1 MKLLLNIF
9 ITLLA
14 IKSCYCQDEVL
25 KAVRSCYNEAN
36 NVEQVQELI
45 RLSSVS
51 SDHPVILAYNNTA
64 HLMLLDYR
72 YNPIKKYT
80 LFKTHTKKLDSI
92 IKQNPTNIE
101 LRLLRYTVQN
111 KAPSFLQYNAQL
123 NKDIELIRAN
133 IHKES
138 DYLKKY
144 IQEFLID
151 FNNVRT
157 SNPS

>member
-1 MKLLLNIF
+1 MKLLFNIL
-9 ITLLA
+9 IALLA
-14 IKSCYCQDEVL
+14 IIPCYSQDEIL
-25 KAVRSCYNEAN
+25 KAVRSCYSQAN
-36 NVEQVQELI
+36 NIEKVQELI
-45 RLSSVS
+45 RLSSS
-51 SDHPVILAYNNTA
+51 SPDHPIILAYNNTA
-64 HLMLLDYR
+64 QLMLLDYW

-101 LRLLRYTVQN
+101 LRLLRYTVQKN
-111 KAPSFLQYNAQL
+111 APSFLQYNTHL
-123 NKDIELIRAN
+123 DEDIELIRAN

>member
-1 MKLLLNIF
+1 MEK
-9 ITLLA
+9 
-14 IKSCYCQDEVL
+14 
-25 KAVRSCYNEAN
+25 
-36 NVEQVQELI
+36 VQELI
-45 RLSSVS
+45 RLSSAN

-80 LFKTHTKKLDSI
+80 LFKIHTKKLDSI

-111 KAPSFLQYNAQL
+111 KAPSFLQYNAHL
-123 NKDIELIRAN
+123 DNDIELIRAN

-138 DYLKKY
+138 DYLKNTFKN
-144 IQEFLID
+144 F
-151 FNNVRT
+151 
-157 SNPS
+157 

>member
-1 MKLLLNIF
+1 M
-9 ITLLA
+9 A
-14 IKSCYCQDEVL
+14 IKPCHSQDNVL
-25 KAVRSCYNEAN
+25 NTIRNCFNKAN
-36 NVEQVQELI
+36 NVEQVQDLI
-45 RLSSVS
+45 RLSSAS
-51 SDHPVILAYNNTA
+51 NNHPVILAYNNTA

-80 LFKTHTKKLDSI
+80 LFKTHTKRLDSI

-123 NKDIELIRAN
+123 DKDIDFIRAN
-133 IHKES
+133 VHKES

-144 IQEFLID
+144 IQEFLTD
-151 FNNVRT
+151 FDNVRT

>member
-1 MKLLLNIF
+1 MKLLLNIL
-9 ITLLA
+9 IALLA
-14 IKSCYCQDEVL
+14 IKPCYSQDEVL
-25 KAVRSCYNEAN
+25 KTVRSCYNEAN
-36 NVEQVQELI
+36 NVEKVQELI
-45 RLSSVS
+45 RLSSAN

-64 HLMLLDYR
+64 HLMLLDYS

-80 LFKTHTKKLDSI
+80 LFKIHTKKLDSI

-123 NKDIELIRAN
+123 DNDIELIRAN

-138 DYLKKY
+138 DYLKNTFKN
-144 IQEFLID
+144 F
-151 FNNVRT
+151 
-157 SNPS
+157 